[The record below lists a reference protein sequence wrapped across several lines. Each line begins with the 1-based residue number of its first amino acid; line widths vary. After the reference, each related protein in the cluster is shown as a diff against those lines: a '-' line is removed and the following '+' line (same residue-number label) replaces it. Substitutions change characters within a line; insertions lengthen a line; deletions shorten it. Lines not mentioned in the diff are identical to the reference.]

1 VFATRAGFISLSHIC
16 EYYHYCIIW
25 KLIIHNKFLSNMF
38 FKSFIIFAI
47 TISTTFSKTIDNK
60 LTGTPEVKCGPD
72 SIEIKGTTEDD
83 FEGALFIKNWRR
95 TSGCYTAYE
104 KLVNSTKNPT
114 FTIPL
119 TELSKCGL
127 ELRRHSQTRELE
139 VFTVFVFSFHPS
151 FVTMSD
157 RAFAVHCIFQQQTI
171 TVATKFN
178 FISDITTRATFN
190 GISAM
195 PEPSLTIV
203 NGRVPDEQLTPAS
216 LVKVGDAIMFVW
228 NMTHPSEI
236 YGIQVED
243 CIAKTLDGR
252 KMKILENGCT
262 TDDIIISSVTY
273 GERNQK
279 AFADAMAFKF
289 PDVEDIWIMCS
300 VRTCI
305 QKREHLLIENGIS
318 EEHLC
323 KSEPKCDKLRK
334 KRNTNDLIKNA
345 KIDGTD
351 NSITVLHNKLQV
363 IDVYANENSTMALS
377 LRSQIQNEMEEK
389 EETELKLC
397 MLKSVYAMSAAFLI
411 MLYFSTAVS
420 GGILVYSLRRHS
432 KQTSHINNNNNQ
444 LYL

>member
-1 VFATRAGFISLSHIC
+1 MFLQYFI
-16 EYYHYCIIW
+16 
-25 KLIIHNKFLSNMF
+25 FLV
-38 FKSFIIFAI
+38 I

-83 FEGALFIKNWRR
+83 FEGALFVKNWR
-95 TSGCYTAYE
+95 TSGCFTAYE
-104 KLVNSTKNPT
+104 KLVNTTKNPT

-190 GISAM
+190 GVSAM

-203 NGRVPDEQLTPAS
+203 NGRLPDEQLTPAK

-305 QKREHLLIENGIS
+305 QKREHLLIETGIS

-323 KSEPKCDKLRK
+323 KSEPKCEKQHRL
-334 KRNTNDLIKNA
+334 KRQTHDLTA

-351 NSITVLHNKLQV
+351 ESITILHNKLQV

-377 LRSQIQNEMEEK
+377 LHSQKNDENEVQEENK
-389 EETELKLC
+389 LKLC

-420 GGILVYSLRRHS
+420 GGILVYSLRKHS
-432 KQTSHINNNNNQ
+432 KQTTSHINNNNNQ

>member
-1 VFATRAGFISLSHIC
+1 
-16 EYYHYCIIW
+16 
-25 KLIIHNKFLSNMF
+25 
-38 FKSFIIFAI
+38 
-47 TISTTFSKTIDNK
+47 
-60 LTGTPEVKCGPD
+60 
-72 SIEIKGTTEDD
+72 
-83 FEGALFIKNWRR
+83 
-95 TSGCYTAYE
+95 
-104 KLVNSTKNPT
+104 
-114 FTIPL
+114 
-119 TELSKCGL
+119 
-127 ELRRHSQTRELE
+127 
-139 VFTVFVFSFHPS
+139 
-151 FVTMSD
+151 MSD

-190 GISAM
+190 GVSAM
-195 PEPSLTIV
+195 PEPSLRIV
-203 NGRVPDEQLTPAS
+203 NGRVPDDHLTPAK

-252 KMKILENGCT
+252 KMKIVENGCT
-262 TDDIIISSVTY
+262 TDEIIISSVTY

-305 QKREHLLIENGIS
+305 QKREHLLIETGIS
-318 EEHLC
+318 EDHLC
-323 KSEPKCDKLRK
+323 KTEPKCDKHRA
-334 KRNTNDLIKNA
+334 KRQTTDLIENA

-351 NSITVLHNKLQV
+351 ETITILHNKLQV
-363 IDVYANENSTMALS
+363 IDVYANQNSTMALS
-377 LRSQIQNEMEEK
+377 LYSQKNENELQK
-389 EETELKLC
+389 ENELKLC

-411 MLYFSTAVS
+411 MLYFSTAIS

-432 KQTSHINNNNNQ
+432 KRISSHVKNNNNQ